1 MKPDDKNSSAQAN
14 EFMREG
20 QGARTSF
27 LGDFVHLIKENRKWW
42 MLPLVLMLVAF
53 GALMILAS
61 TGAAPFIY
69 TLF

>member
-1 MKPDDKNSSAQAN
+1 MKPDDKKSSAQAN

-20 QGARTSF
+20 QAARTSF
-27 LGDFVHLIKENRKWW
+27 LSDFVHLIKENRKWW